1 MPALK
6 PCIMMSP
13 NNVSAYLDSEFSF
26 DLLIFDEASQITP
39 PEAVGSLIRAK
50 QVIVSGDTQQ
60 LPPTSFFE
68 NINVSKYED
77 DYVVLDNILDQYD
90 AIGLS
95 KISLKWHYRSVDDR
109 LIAFSNRY
117 FYDNSLETF
126 PSSYKKSND
135 SGIQFI
141 RTDGVYSRGKSKT
154 NKAEANEVVRIIKEE
169 LLNTSSIGIVTLS
182 EAQRSAVEETLNS
195 YSRNDSVF
203 AELLNSGEIFVKN
216 LENVQGDEKDVIVL
230 STGYGRD
237 ENGRITMNFGP
248 INTTGG
254 EKRLNVAITRARK
267 KFIVV
272 SSMDPEDIKTP
283 DNSGKGPEHLSQYM
297 IYAKNEGN
305 DSHLQEFRND
315 DAIINDIAAK
325 LHL

>member
-1 MPALK
+1 M
-6 PCIMMSP
+6 
-13 NNVSAYLDSEFSF
+13 
-26 DLLIFDEASQITP
+26 
-39 PEAVGSLIRAK
+39 
-50 QVIVSGDTQQ
+50 
-60 LPPTSFFE
+60 
-68 NINVSKYED
+68 
-77 DYVVLDNILDQYD
+77 
-90 AIGLS
+90 
-95 KISLKWHYRSVDDR
+95 
-109 LIAFSNRY
+109 
-117 FYDNSLETF
+117 
-126 PSSYKKSND
+126 
-135 SGIQFI
+135 
-141 RTDGVYSRGKSKT
+141 
-154 NKAEANEVVRIIKEE
+154 
-169 LLNTSSIGIVTLS
+169 
-182 EAQRSAVEETLNS
+182 
-195 YSRNDSVF
+195 
-203 AELLNSGEIFVKN
+203 KN

-283 DNSGKGPEHLSQYM
+283 DNSGKGPELLRQYM

-325 LHL
+325 LEGEGYQVGRNVGYSMNNIPLAVIDPDDSNHYILGIETDGRIYNSMKTASERDRIRKNILEARGWNMYRIWSIDYIKNPEKVLHDIINSVSRFKKEPPASN